1 MPICFKCQILAG
13 VLLGGGLV
21 LLLRRYS
28 TGWSPSSAL
37 VGNRQLNVSRVL
49 RTLLLPNPKQ
59 LQSLEPK
66 FRQAIQAS
74 RVNAVA
80 IPEFESQRLLVV
92 LKSID
97 PTWHRVWKPAV

>member
-1 MPICFKCQILAG
+1 MSDLGWRFARWWPGLA
-13 VLLGGGLV
+13 VTPLLNRLE
-21 LLLRRYS
+21 
-28 TGWSPSSAL
+28 PSSAL

-49 RTLLLPNPKQ
+49 LTLLLPNPKK

-66 FRQAIQAS
+66 FRQAIQPS

-80 IPEFESQRLLVV
+80 IPEFESQRLLVA

-97 PTWHRVWKPAV
+97 PAWHRVWKPAV